1 MFFMWGKAGII
12 SYTIDMEII
21 IALILGIVEGLTEFI
36 PVSSTGHLIIVGHF
50 LDFTGEKAAL
60 FEVVIQSAA
69 MMAAVVIYFEKLVDL
84 IPFYSK
90 KKTGFSQF
98 NGLKLLLITSLP
110 ASIVGL
116 VFKDVITEKL
126 FNPISV
132 SIGLIVGGIAL
143 ILFDKLPNKSTET
156 KNLDSIK
163 PKQALIVGLM
173 QVASLWPGVS
183 RAASTIIGGGIA
195 GMDRKTAVDYSFMAA
210 IPLITAASAVELI
223 RKLDIINAADIPLFI
238 TGLVVSFVAGLFAI
252 RFFLKFINKHS
263 LAVFGYYRI
272 ILAIVVLLVLS

>member
-1 MFFMWGKAGII
+1 M
-12 SYTIDMEII
+12 SDMHSLL
-21 IALILGIVEGLTEFI
+21 IAAILGVVEGLTEFL
-36 PVSSTGHLIIVGHF
+36 PVSSTGHMIIVGHF

-69 MMAAVVIYFEKLVDL
+69 MMAAVVVYFEKLVDL

-90 KKTGFSQF
+90 KETGFAQF

-110 ASIVGL
+110 ASIIGL
-116 VFKDVITEKL
+116 LFKDIITEKL

-132 SIGLIVGGIAL
+132 SIGLLVGGVAL
-143 ILFDKLPNKSTET
+143 TLFDKLPQKSSQI
-156 KNLDSIK
+156 NSLDSIK
-163 PKQALIVGLM
+163 PKQALLVGLT
-173 QVASLWPGVS
+173 QVASLWPGMS

-210 IPLITAASAVELI
+210 IPLITAASLVELI
-223 RKLDIINAADIPLFI
+223 TKLEMVTAADIPLFI
-238 TGLVVSFVAGLFAI
+238 TGLVMSFIVGLFAI
-252 RFFLKFINKHS
+252 RFFLKFINRHS

-272 ILAIVVLLVLS
+272 VLAFIVLLVLS